1 MVLQWGGYAPALY
14 WEQNFCERGVFS
26 MQNRFPNQEPARA
39 VAQSRPPRASRRAQ
53 PVDGRAPLLLLL
65 CAALAAVSLFAFL
78 SQRNPGRGAGDGGA
92 QGQPA
97 PPADEGAA
105 ADAASG
111 EADGLLLLVNPWTPL
126 PAGHTITVTQLRGGQ
141 AIDQRCYPALQAMMD
156 ACRAEGHQP
165 VICSSYRPHNK
176 QEALFANK
184 VQRLMAAGYDA
195 EEADQKAATVVAR
208 PGTSEHELGLAVDI
222 VDASYQHLDEQ
233 QESTPVQQW
242 LMEHCWEYGF
252 ILRYPN
258 GKSDLTGIIYEPWH
272 YRYVGVETA
281 QALRESGQCLEEY
294 LQAAK
299 AS

>member
-1 MVLQWGGYAPALY
+1 MFHDLPHWAFKLLGSLLGAAIL
-14 WEQNFCERGVFS
+14 F
-26 MQNRFPNQEPARA
+26 
-39 VAQSRPPRASRRAQ
+39 
-53 PVDGRAPLLLLL
+53 LLLSLSHIPSSH
-65 CAALAAVSLFAFL
+65 AKDSVALS
-78 SQRNPGRGAGDGGA
+78 SQSN
-92 QGQPA
+92 
-97 PPADEGAA
+97 
-105 ADAASG
+105 AASCG
-111 EADGLLLLVNPWTPL
+111 TGSSSDWNLTLVNPWTPL

-141 AIDQRCYPALQAMMD
+141 SIDQRCYPALQAMMD
-156 ACRAEGHQP
+156 ACRAAGHQP

-195 EEADQKAATVVAR
+195 EEADQKAATVVAH

>member
-1 MVLQWGGYAPALY
+1 MFHDLPHWAFKLLGSLLGAAIL
-14 WEQNFCERGVFS
+14 F
-26 MQNRFPNQEPARA
+26 
-39 VAQSRPPRASRRAQ
+39 
-53 PVDGRAPLLLLL
+53 LLLSLSHIPSSH
-65 CAALAAVSLFAFL
+65 AKDSVALS
-78 SQRNPGRGAGDGGA
+78 SQSN
-92 QGQPA
+92 
-97 PPADEGAA
+97 
-105 ADAASG
+105 AASG
-111 EADGLLLLVNPWTPL
+111 GTGSSSDWNLTLVNPWTPL

-141 AIDQRCYPALQAMMD
+141 SIDQRCYPALQAMMD
-156 ACRAEGHQP
+156 ACRAAGHQP

-184 VQRLMAAGYDA
+184 VQRLLDAGYDA

-208 PGTSEHELGLAVDI
+208 PGTSEHELGLALDI
-222 VDASYQHLDEQ
+222 VDASYQHLDEG

-281 QALRESGQCLEEY
+281 QVLRESGQCLEEY

>member
-1 MVLQWGGYAPALY
+1 
-14 WEQNFCERGVFS
+14 
-26 MQNRFPNQEPARA
+26 
-39 VAQSRPPRASRRAQ
+39 
-53 PVDGRAPLLLLL
+53 
-65 CAALAAVSLFAFL
+65 
-78 SQRNPGRGAGDGGA
+78 
-92 QGQPA
+92 
-97 PPADEGAA
+97 
-105 ADAASG
+105 
-111 EADGLLLLVNPWTPL
+111 
-126 PAGHTITVTQLRGGQ
+126 
-141 AIDQRCYPALQAMMD
+141 MMD
-156 ACRAEGHQP
+156 ACRAAGHAP
-165 VICSSYRPHNK
+165 VICSSYRPHSK
-176 QEALFANK
+176 QQALFAGK

-222 VDASYQHLDEQ
+222 VDASYQQLDEG

-242 LMEHCWEYGF
+242 LLEHCWEYGF
-252 ILRYPN
+252 ILRYPD